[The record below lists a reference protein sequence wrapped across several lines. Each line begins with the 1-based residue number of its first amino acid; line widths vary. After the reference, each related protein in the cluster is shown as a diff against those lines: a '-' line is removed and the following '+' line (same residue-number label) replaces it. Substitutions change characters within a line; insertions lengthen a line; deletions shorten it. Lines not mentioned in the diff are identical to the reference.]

1 MHEESPQSTLT
12 TDVLIDL
19 VNDAKSKIAN
29 KKVFTNAIR
38 DEIRSY
44 QFEISKESKEFED
57 LQMICEGLTK
67 NGNAEKFYSKY
78 YATIALQATKYFP
91 GLSRNSATL
100 LSTKLADRLLAHS
113 KEVQLSPNPADDEVE
128 KSLQEKEMAGLQYL
142 GGYVLQK
149 LHNKHRTSKN
159 WKTSESQQ
167 AISALKAC
175 KEESKN
181 AIESQKLV
189 TSLNHGGLWSPTR
202 KAQTIFLKA
211 EHYFR
216 ETCKPG
222 QCQRST
228 NIHDAIEKSCK
239 DPDVVSSFNAIVSE
253 ASLKIENSVCKDM
266 LHSIINLYVRVR
278 SFSFARDIIHKHK
291 IKQKQV
297 KAKALRK
304 EIQRA
309 SVDNEERQS

>member
-1 MHEESPQSTLT
+1 M
-12 TDVLIDL
+12 
-19 VNDAKSKIAN
+19 NDAKSKIAN

-44 QFEISKESKEFED
+44 QFEISEESKEFED

-113 KEVQLSPNPADDEVE
+113 NEVQLSPNPADDEVE

-181 AIESQKLV
+181 AMESQKLV
-189 TSLNHGGLWSPTR
+189 TSLNHGGLWSPSR

-216 ETCKPG
+216 KTCKPG
-222 QCQRST
+222 QCQRSI

-239 DPDVVSSFNAIVSE
+239 DPMWY
-253 ASLKIENSVCKDM
+253 LLLM
-266 LHSIINLYVRVR
+266 
-278 SFSFARDIIHKHK
+278 
-291 IKQKQV
+291 Q
-297 KAKALRK
+297 
-304 EIQRA
+304 
-309 SVDNEERQS
+309 

>member
-1 MHEESPQSTLT
+1 MT

-19 VNDAKSKIAN
+19 VNDTKSKISK
-29 KKVFTNAIR
+29 KKVLMNAVR

-57 LQMICEGLTK
+57 LQINCEGLAK
-67 NGNAEKFYSKY
+67 NGNAEKFYLKF
-78 YATIALQATKYFP
+78 YATIALQSTKYFP

-100 LSTKLADRLLAHS
+100 LSTKLADQLLAHS

-142 GGYVLQK
+142 GGYVMQK

-181 AIESQKLV
+181 AMESQKLV
-189 TSLNHGGLWSPTR
+189 TALNHGGLWSPTR
-202 KAQTIFLKA
+202 KAQKIFLKA

-216 ETCKPG
+216 KTCKPG
-222 QCQRST
+222 QCQRSI
-228 NIHDAIEKSCK
+228 NIRDAIEKNL
-239 DPDVVSSFNAIVSE
+239 V
-253 ASLKIENSVCKDM
+253 KILM
-266 LHSIINLYVRVR
+266 WYLLLM
-278 SFSFARDIIHKHK
+278 
-291 IKQKQV
+291 Q
-297 KAKALRK
+297 
-304 EIQRA
+304 
-309 SVDNEERQS
+309 